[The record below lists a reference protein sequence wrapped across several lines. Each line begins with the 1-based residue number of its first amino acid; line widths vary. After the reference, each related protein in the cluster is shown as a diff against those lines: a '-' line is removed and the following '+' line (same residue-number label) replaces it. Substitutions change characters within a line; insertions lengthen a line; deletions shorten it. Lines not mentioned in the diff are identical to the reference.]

1 MPKTTEQ
8 MKATTNE
15 MNTTM
20 GGMYANM
27 ETLLELSRSK
37 EAEATRAEKFEAVLS
52 KKKDIGEKIT
62 SAAVFYKSFEF
73 QLATLK
79 EKSRLADRM
88 DGFRL
93 DAVNEFTRRMSDLY
107 RKIKPAK
114 MSPTKDRNNDNAFYA
129 FAAALHMNHHFQ
141 EQISHDNNLK
151 TVSFLDI
158 IQDALRKERDGE
170 YLKEYEDVL
179 LTGMNREMIVELLK
193 ARVDIAA
200 AIAFSYM
207 TDKREMGIKAKG
219 KGLLFKLS
227 GGRLGSIQ
235 VPMTLNEANESTR
248 RSTIQTLDAAIK
260 VKRFLGEI
268 GVEKELEKYLR
279 SAYQNLTFSG
289 SDDQTQGNKE
299 LNEIEFLVKEILD

>member
-15 MNTTM
+15 MNSTM

-37 EAEATRAEKFEAVLS
+37 EAEATRTEKFDAVLS
-52 KKKDIGEKIT
+52 KNKGIGEKIT
-62 SAAVFYKSFEF
+62 SAAVYFKSYEY

-79 EKSRLADRM
+79 ETSRLEHMM

-93 DAVNEFTRRMSDLY
+93 DAVNEFTRRMCDLY
-107 RKIKPAK
+107 KKIKPEK
-114 MSPTKDRNNDNAFYA
+114 MSPTKDKNLDNAFYA

-141 EQISHDNNLK
+141 EKVAESGHLN

-158 IQDALRKERDGE
+158 IKEALKKEQSGE
-170 YLKEYEDVL
+170 RLKEYEDIL
-179 LTGMNREMIVELLK
+179 LTGLNREMVIELLK
-193 ARVDIAA
+193 ARVDILAG
-200 AIAFSYM
+200 IAFSYM

-227 GGRLGSIQ
+227 GGKLGSIK
-235 VPMTLNEANESTR
+235 VPMTLDETNDSTR
-248 RSTIQTLDAAIK
+248 RTTIKTLDAAILM
-260 VKRFLGEI
+260 KRFLSEI
-268 GVEKELEKYLR
+268 GIEKNLEMYLR
-279 SAYQNLTFSG
+279 SGYSNLSFST
-289 SDDQTQGNKE
+289 SQDQTQGNKE
-299 LNEIEFLVKEILD
+299 IDEIELMVKEILE

>member
-15 MNTTM
+15 MNGTM

-37 EAEATRAEKFEAVLS
+37 EAEATRAEKFDAVLS
-52 KKKDIGEKIT
+52 KKKDIGDKIT
-62 SAAVFYKSFEF
+62 SAAVYFKSYEY

-79 EKSRLADRM
+79 ETSRLSHKM
-88 DGFRL
+88 DSFRL

-107 RKIKPAK
+107 KKIKPEK
-114 MSPTKDRNNDNAFYA
+114 MSPTKDRNLDNAFYA

-141 EQISHDNNLK
+141 ENMAEDHNFNTI
-151 TVSFLDI
+151 SFLDI
-158 IQDALRKERDGE
+158 VKEALRKERDGE
-170 YLKEYEDVL
+170 YLKESEDVL
-179 LTGMNREMIVELLK
+179 LTGINREMVIELLK
-193 ARVDIAA
+193 ARVDILAG
-200 AIAFSYM
+200 IAFSYM

-227 GGRLGSIQ
+227 GGKLGSIK
-235 VPMTLNEANESTR
+235 VPMTLDDANDSTR
-248 RSTIQTLDAAIK
+248 RMTIKTLDAAIK
-260 VKRFLGEI
+260 TKRFLSDI

-279 SAYQNLTFSG
+279 SGYSNLAFSE
-289 SDDQTQGNKE
+289 DNKD
-299 LNEIEFLVKEILD
+299 NGEIELMVKEILE

>member
-15 MNTTM
+15 MNSTM

-52 KKKDIGEKIT
+52 KKKGIGEKIT
-62 SAAVFYKSFEF
+62 SAAVYFKSYEY

-79 EKSRLADRM
+79 ESSRLSHKM
-88 DGFRL
+88 DSFRL
-93 DAVNEFTRRMSDLY
+93 DAVNEFTRRMCDLY
-107 RKIKPAK
+107 KKINPNK
-114 MSPTKDRNNDNAFYA
+114 MSPTKDKNLDNAFYA

-141 EQISHDNNLK
+141 EQIAEDNHFQ

-158 IQDALRKERDGE
+158 IKEALRKEQYGE
-170 YLKEYEDVL
+170 RLKEHEDIL
-179 LTGMNREMIVELLK
+179 LTGLNREMVIELLK
-193 ARVDIAA
+193 ARVDILAG
-200 AIAFSYM
+200 IAFSYM

-227 GGRLGSIQ
+227 GGRLGSIK
-235 VPMTLNEANESTR
+235 VPMTLDEANDSTR
-248 RSTIQTLDAAIK
+248 RTTIKTLDAALK
-260 VKRFLGEI
+260 MKRFLGEI
-268 GVEKELEKYLR
+268 GVEKDLEKYLR
-279 SAYQNLTFSG
+279 SGYGNLSFTG
-289 SDDQTQGNKE
+289 SEDQAQDNKE
-299 LNEIEFLVKEILD
+299 INEIEMMVKEILE

>member
-15 MNTTM
+15 MNGTM

-37 EAEATRAEKFEAVLS
+37 EAEATRAEKFDAVLS
-52 KKKDIGEKIT
+52 KKKDIGDKIT
-62 SAAVFYKSFEF
+62 SAAVYFKSYEY

-79 EKSRLADRM
+79 ETSRLSHKM
-88 DGFRL
+88 DSFRL

-107 RKIKPAK
+107 KKIKPEK
-114 MSPTKDRNNDNAFYA
+114 MSPTKDRNLDNAFYA

-141 EQISHDNNLK
+141 ENMAEDHNFSTI
-151 TVSFLDI
+151 SFLDI
-158 IQDALRKERDGE
+158 VKEALRKERDGE

-179 LTGMNREMIVELLK
+179 LTGINREMVIELLK
-193 ARVDIAA
+193 ARVDILAG
-200 AIAFSYM
+200 IAFSYM

-227 GGRLGSIQ
+227 GGKLGSIK
-235 VPMTLNEANESTR
+235 VPMTLDDANDSTR
-248 RSTIQTLDAAIK
+248 RMTIKTLDAAIK
-260 VKRFLGEI
+260 TKRFLSDI

-279 SAYQNLTFSG
+279 SGYSNLAFSE
-289 SDDQTQGNKE
+289 DNKD
-299 LNEIEFLVKEILD
+299 NGEIELMVKEILE